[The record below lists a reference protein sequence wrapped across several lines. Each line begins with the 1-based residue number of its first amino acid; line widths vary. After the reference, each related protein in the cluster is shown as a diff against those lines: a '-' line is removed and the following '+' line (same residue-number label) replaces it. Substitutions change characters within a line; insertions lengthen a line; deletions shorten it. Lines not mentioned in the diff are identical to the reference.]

1 MSSTKRSG
9 AGSSESESERLIP
22 ITLIMDGLP
31 VRLAVPP
38 RRTLLEALRYD
49 LDLIGTKQGCDK
61 GDCGACTVV
70 LDGEAVLSCL
80 TLAVEADGREV
91 KTVELLKG
99 APHIDPLLDC
109 FDQVGGGQCGF
120 CTPGM
125 LMSATALLD
134 KNPSPSR
141 DAIKVAISGNL
152 CRCTG
157 YGRIIDAVELAAKI
171 RRGEAEG
178 GVGLPGTECSPE
190 PLPPNRR
197 GARPKRDDAAGSREK
212 AGGRN
217 E

>member
-1 MSSTKRSG
+1 MMGETRGEK
-9 AGSSESESERLIP
+9 GSDDGERLIP
-22 ITLIMDGLP
+22 ITLTMDGLP
-31 VRLAVPP
+31 VRLAVPAS
-38 RRTLLEALRYD
+38 RTLLEALRYD

-70 LDGEAVLSCL
+70 LDGRAVLSCL
-80 TLAVEADGREV
+80 TLAVDADGRDV

-99 APHIDPLLDC
+99 APHIDPILDC
-109 FDQVGGGQCGF
+109 FDRVGGGQCGF

-157 YGRIIDAVELAAKI
+157 YGRIIDAIELAAKI
-171 RRGEAEG
+171 RRGEAEA
-178 GVGLPGTECSPE
+178 GVGLPGTECSPP
-190 PLPPNRR
+190 PLPPNKR
-197 GARPKRDDAAGSREK
+197 GTRAKPDDEARTPDRT
-212 AGGRN
+212 GGHH